1 MALTPFFKVVL
12 GAILVLLLAGIG
24 ICSLALAIKNSDSH
38 ELRPPI
44 SEPLAP
50 TAVPTTPAVVTA
62 TPTTTPAA
70 PTAVPTMPASK
81 SGGRSGTLDCV
92 GECRQKGAVW
102 KETYSDLSA
111 SVTFINPTQRDDF
124 EYGFEIKT
132 YLTAFGDF
140 TSRDSISVIVDSEKS
155 WMATDWVSRPLGD
168 GYHHLTPELIDSGR
182 LPSTFDVGSPGRNHL
197 RLTAIDDEA
206 CLFVNYQRVSCFA
219 LPGHGAEWYTGVIA
233 GIGDTSYENWTVE
246 PVPK

>member
-1 MALTPFFKVVL
+1 M
-12 GAILVLLLAGIG
+12 
-24 ICSLALAIKNSDSH
+24 S
-38 ELRPPI
+38 
-44 SEPLAP
+44 
-50 TAVPTTPAVVTA
+50 
-62 TPTTTPAA
+62 
-70 PTAVPTMPASK
+70 ASK

-92 GECRQKGAVW
+92 QECRQTGAVW
-102 KETYSDLSA
+102 KETYADLST

-182 LPSTFDVGSPGRNHL
+182 LPSTFDVQKQGRNHL
-197 RLTAIDDEA
+197 HLTAIDDEA
-206 CLFVNYQRVSCFA
+206 CLFVNHQSVSCFA
-219 LPGHGAEWYTGVIA
+219 LPGHGAEWYASVIA
-233 GIGDTSYENWTVE
+233 GVGDTRYENWTVE
-246 PVPK
+246 PVP